1 MGNLIK
7 YEIKGYIKD
16 VIGLIL
22 VILFFQMLLLIKGVD
37 IFDEKALVIVFINL
51 IAFGSAVITLIWNIK
66 LFSKDIYEDTSYL
79 IYTIPKSTNVILGSK
94 FIASFI
100 QFAIVFLVNS
110 FFVLNYFNITFNV
123 FEYIRE
129 IPAYLI
135 LLFIV
140 NSIAGYLSFLAVI
153 YFSITL
159 GKVATK
165 KIKVGK
171 VAAWIIFLIT
181 SIVLNY
187 IQVFIIKHL
196 PDALV
201 NNIKNIT
208 MYEKGIV
215 QITYGLANANIISI
229 ILSTIIFI
237 ILFFI
242 TSYLL
247 REKLDL

>member
-1 MGNLIK
+1 MGNLVK

-16 VIGLIL
+16 LIGLIL
-22 VILFFQMLLLIKGVD
+22 VVMFFQILLLTKGLD
-37 IFDEKALVIVFINL
+37 IFGEKAIVIVFVNL
-51 IAFGSAVITLIWNIK
+51 IAVASVVTTLIWNIK

-79 IYTIPKSTNVILGSK
+79 IYTVPKSTSAILGSK
-94 FIASFI
+94 FISSFI

-110 FFVLNYFNITFNV
+110 FFVLNYFNITLNA
-123 FEYIRE
+123 FEYTRE
-129 IPAYLI
+129 IPGHLI
-135 LLFIV
+135 LLFII
-140 NSIAGYLSFLAVI
+140 NGITGYLSFLAMI

-181 SIVLNY
+181 STVFQY
-187 IQVFIIKHL
+187 IQFFITRNL

-201 NNIKNIT
+201 NNPKNIT
-208 MYEKGIV
+208 MYGKGSV
-215 QITYGLANANIISI
+215 QIVYGLANANIIDSI
-229 ILSTIIFI
+229 FSIIIFI
-237 ILFFI
+237 ILFFS

-247 REKLDL
+247 KEKLDL

>member
-37 IFDEKALVIVFINL
+37 IFDEKALVIVFVNL

-110 FFVLNYFNITFNV
+110 FFVLNYFNITLNV

-129 IPAYLI
+129 IPVYLI
-135 LLFIV
+135 LLVIL
-140 NSIAGYLSFLAVI
+140 NGIAGYFSLLAMI

-159 GKVATK
+159 GKVATRK
-165 KIKVGK
+165 TKLGK
-171 VAAWIIFLIT
+171 AAAWIIFLIT
-181 SIVLNY
+181 STVLQY
-187 IQVFIIKHL
+187 IQFFIIKNL
-196 PDALV
+196 PDTLA
-201 NNIKNIT
+201 NNLKNIT
-208 MYEKGIV
+208 MYEKGSVHIV
-215 QITYGLANANIISI
+215 YGLANVNILDI
-229 ILSTIIFI
+229 IFSMIIFI
-237 ILFFI
+237 ILFFS

-247 REKLDL
+247 KEKLDL

>member
-37 IFDEKALVIVFINL
+37 IFDEKALVIVFVNL

-110 FFVLNYFNITFNV
+110 FFVLNYFNITFNI

-187 IQVFIIKHL
+187 IQAFIIKHL

-208 MYEKGIV
+208 MYEKGSV
-215 QITYGLANANIISI
+215 HITYGLANANIISI

-237 ILFFI
+237 ILFFV